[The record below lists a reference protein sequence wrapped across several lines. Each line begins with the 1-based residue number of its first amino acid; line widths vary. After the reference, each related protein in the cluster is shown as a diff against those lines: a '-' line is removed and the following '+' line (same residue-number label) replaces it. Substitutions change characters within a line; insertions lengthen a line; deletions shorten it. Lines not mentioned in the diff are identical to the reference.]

1 MTTNNRGLV
10 SASKDELMA
19 IWLFD
24 DDLFRL
30 FDFSKFV
37 LWCKI
42 TGVKVNGRF
51 RIDKRSNKFRNGRTL
66 RWVS

>member
-1 MTTNNRGLV
+1 MMTNNSGLV
-10 SASKDELMA
+10 SASRDELMA

-30 FDFSKFV
+30 FAFSEWL

-42 TGVKVNGRF
+42 AGVKVNG
-51 RIDKRSNKFRNGRTL
+51 T
-66 RWVS
+66 

>member
-1 MTTNNRGLV
+1 MMINNRGLV
-10 SASKDELMA
+10 SASRAEPMA

-24 DDLFRL
+24 DDLFRM

-42 TGVKVNGRF
+42 TGVKV
-51 RIDKRSNKFRNGRTL
+51 S
-66 RWVS
+66 

>member
-1 MTTNNRGLV
+1 MEALPGVRSEDEGGGTTMTTNNRGLV

-42 TGVKVNGRF
+42 TGVKVSG
-51 RIDKRSNKFRNGRTL
+51 
-66 RWVS
+66 

>member
-1 MTTNNRGLV
+1 MITNNRGLV

-30 FDFSKFV
+30 FDVRKLV
-37 LWCKI
+37 IWCKI
-42 TGVKVNGRF
+42 AGVKVNG
-51 RIDKRSNKFRNGRTL
+51 
-66 RWVS
+66 

>member
-10 SASKDELMA
+10 SASRDELMA

-24 DDLFRL
+24 DDIFQLFA
-30 FDFSKFV
+30 FSEWL

-42 TGVKVNGRF
+42 TGVKV
-51 RIDKRSNKFRNGRTL
+51 S
-66 RWVS
+66 

>member
-1 MTTNNRGLV
+1 MTINDSGLV

-24 DDLFRL
+24 DDLFWL
-30 FDFSKFV
+30 FDFSKFL

-42 TGVKVNGRF
+42 TGVKV
-51 RIDKRSNKFRNGRTL
+51 S
-66 RWVS
+66 

>member
-1 MTTNNRGLV
+1 MTTNNSGLV
-10 SASKDELMA
+10 SASRNELLD
-19 IWLFD
+19 IWLLD

-42 TGVKVNGRF
+42 TGVKV
-51 RIDKRSNKFRNGRTL
+51 S
-66 RWVS
+66 

>member
-1 MTTNNRGLV
+1 MMINNSGLV
-10 SASKDELMA
+10 SVSRDELLA

-24 DDLFRL
+24 DDLFQL

-42 TGVKVNGRF
+42 VGVKVNG
-51 RIDKRSNKFRNGRTL
+51 T
-66 RWVS
+66 

>member
-1 MTTNNRGLV
+1 MMINNSGLV
-10 SASKDELMA
+10 SASRDELMA

-30 FDFSKFV
+30 FAYAEWL

-42 TGVKVNGRF
+42 AGVKV
-51 RIDKRSNKFRNGRTL
+51 S
-66 RWVS
+66 

>member
-1 MTTNNRGLV
+1 MMINNSGLV
-10 SASKDELMA
+10 SASKDEVLA

-30 FDFSKFV
+30 FDFSKVV

-42 TGVKVNGRF
+42 TGVTVNG
-51 RIDKRSNKFRNGRTL
+51 
-66 RWVS
+66 

>member
-24 DDLFRL
+24 DDIFQLFA
-30 FDFSKFV
+30 FSEWL

-42 TGVKVNGRF
+42 TGVKV
-51 RIDKRSNKFRNGRTL
+51 S
-66 RWVS
+66 

>member
-1 MTTNNRGLV
+1 MMTNNSGLA

-30 FDFSKFV
+30 FAYAEWL

-42 TGVKVNGRF
+42 TGVTVNG
-51 RIDKRSNKFRNGRTL
+51 
-66 RWVS
+66 

>member
-1 MTTNNRGLV
+1 MMINNSGLV
-10 SASKDELMA
+10 SASRDELMA

-30 FDFSKFV
+30 FDFRKFV

-42 TGVKVNGRF
+42 TGVKV
-51 RIDKRSNKFRNGRTL
+51 S
-66 RWVS
+66 

>member
-1 MTTNNRGLV
+1 MMINNSGLV
-10 SASKDELMA
+10 SASMDELMA
-19 IWLFD
+19 RWRFD

-42 TGVKVNGRF
+42 VGVKVNG
-51 RIDKRSNKFRNGRTL
+51 
-66 RWVS
+66 

>member
-1 MTTNNRGLV
+1 MMINNSGLV
-10 SASKDELMA
+10 YASMDEMLA

-42 TGVKVNGRF
+42 TGVKV
-51 RIDKRSNKFRNGRTL
+51 S
-66 RWVS
+66 

>member
-1 MTTNNRGLV
+1 MRINQDGLV

-30 FDFSKFV
+30 FAYAEW
-37 LWCKI
+37 LMWCKI
-42 TGVKVNGRF
+42 AGVKVNG
-51 RIDKRSNKFRNGRTL
+51 
-66 RWVS
+66 

>member
-1 MTTNNRGLV
+1 MMINNSVLV

-30 FDFSKFV
+30 FDFSRWV
-37 LWCKI
+37 MWCKI
-42 TGVKVNGRF
+42 VGVTVNG
-51 RIDKRSNKFRNGRTL
+51 
-66 RWVS
+66 